1 LIALATKEGIT
12 PLEVL
17 LRSMRAA
24 WKAGD
29 KETACRYAKDAAP
42 FVHPRYAS
50 IDMTAKAKI
59 GITVNIVRFGDQAI
73 AA

>member
-1 LIALATKEGIT
+1 
-12 PLEVL
+12 
-17 LRSMRAA
+17 MRAA